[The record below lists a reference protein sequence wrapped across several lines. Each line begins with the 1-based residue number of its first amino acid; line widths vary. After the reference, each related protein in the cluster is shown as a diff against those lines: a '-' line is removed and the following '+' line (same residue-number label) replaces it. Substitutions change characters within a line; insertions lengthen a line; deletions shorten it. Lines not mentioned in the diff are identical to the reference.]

1 MVGKTTRTRLLL
13 CLDILILILI
23 ITFNIVIHGFE
34 WLILCTCMYTWK
46 YIINTFMNSKAKG
59 HPTSL
64 WLTSPTCEVQTPPH
78 RVWLEDFNI
87 FSGTKQHDEAGHIHF
102 QSLNITPEKKTQEM
116 YTLPSTNSLP
126 LKIGPQKK
134 RNCIFRP
141 SIFRCYRIFT
151 YIWLNLMANVGKY
164 TSPMDPML
172 LSGRVHLW
180 KFHSFSRE
188 GSMFSRE
195 ATPLARGPA
204 HLGERENHLLL
215 SSFGKGYVS
224 SQEAIYPHTYN
235 WLVVEPT
242 PLKNVKLGIFPN
254 FRGEHKK
261 SLKPPPSICNI
272 FTLPISTNQP
282 SFYVGQQHTCFC
294 CQMLRFQN
302 M

>member
-1 MVGKTTRTRLLL
+1 MVGKTNRPRLLL

-34 WLILCTCMYTWK
+34 WLILYTCMYICR
-46 YIINTFMNSKAKG
+46 YIISAFMNSKAKG

-64 WLTSPTCEVQTPPH
+64 WLTSPTWGPEGDVVRSKHLLT
-78 RVWLEDFNI
+78 RYDWKILRFSLELSNTTKVTHT
-87 FSGTKQHDEAGHIHF
+87 FSVFEYH
-102 QSLNITPEKKTQEM
+102 PWKKTQEM

-126 LKIGPQKK
+126 LKIGLPQK

-242 PLKNVKLGIFPN
+242 PLKNISQIGN
-254 FRGEHKK
+254 
-261 SLKPPPSICNI
+261 
-272 FTLPISTNQP
+272 LPQFSGWT
-282 SFYVGQQHTCFC
+282 
-294 CQMLRFQN
+294 
-302 M
+302 